1 MGLFR
6 REKKDEPPTEQVR
19 IKSPEEI
26 QKERFEGELAYL
38 QEEVRTKTE
47 HLNSILE
54 KLGMAKEEYERV
66 ISDLMASKKLINEKK
81 TELVTLEQEHSQLVQ
96 KLEELKSK
104 LDSLAVQQNEKDSL
118 LVELEKVKDDIKASK
133 LEHARYK
140 AESQDL
146 EAKLKTMQ
154 ATYEKM
160 RTELAKEASGE
171 PVSVQRHDTSN
182 IVAAA
187 SSVVASLNNKL
198 AAMQKEL
205 EVVRLALQKERAEHR
220 QTKDKLSELTK
231 DT

>member
-1 MGLFR
+1 
-6 REKKDEPPTEQVR
+6 
-19 IKSPEEI
+19 
-26 QKERFEGELAYL
+26 
-38 QEEVRTKTE
+38 
-47 HLNSILE
+47 
-54 KLGMAKEEYERV
+54 
-66 ISDLMASKKLINEKK
+66 
-81 TELVTLEQEHSQLVQ
+81 
-96 KLEELKSK
+96 
-104 LDSLAVQQNEKDSL
+104 
-118 LVELEKVKDDIKASK
+118 
-133 LEHARYK
+133 
-140 AESQDL
+140 
-146 EAKLKTMQ
+146 MQ